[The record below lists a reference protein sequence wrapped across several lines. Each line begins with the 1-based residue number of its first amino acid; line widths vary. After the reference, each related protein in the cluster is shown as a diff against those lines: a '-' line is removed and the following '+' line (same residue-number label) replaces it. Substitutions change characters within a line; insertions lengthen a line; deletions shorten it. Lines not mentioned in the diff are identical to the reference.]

1 MPSSVGHGLM
11 GLSLAWLVASPRRS
25 AASRLSRSQ
34 QWGVA
39 LTCIALAV
47 FPDVDVVFGV
57 HRGPTHS
64 LGAVV
69 LVILV
74 TGGFAW
80 WRGLPA
86 VLVAASCGL
95 AYASHLGLD
104 WLGKDSR
111 TPRGIMLFW
120 PWSSE
125 YYTSGMDL
133 FLEIS
138 RRYWLP
144 QEVIWGNL
152 RSIVWELILLV
163 PIAVIAW
170 KWRTRESAMSN
181 EQ

>member
-11 GLSLAWLVASPRRS
+11 GLSLTWFLAFLRGARVPP
-25 AASRLSRSQ
+25 LSRAQ
-34 QWGVA
+34 QRTLA
-39 LTCIALAV
+39 LVCAALAV
-47 FPDVDVVFGV
+47 VPDIDVLFAV

-64 LGAVV
+64 LGAVL
-69 LVILV
+69 LVSLTAAGV
-74 TGGFAW
+74 AW
-80 WRGLPA
+80 WRRLPVA
-86 VLVAASCGL
+86 LVAASCGL

-120 PWSSE
+120 PWSAA
-125 YYTSGMDL
+125 YYTSGADL

-144 QEVIWGNL
+144 EEVIWGNL
-152 RSIVWELILLV
+152 RSIAWELILLT

-170 KWRTRESAMSN
+170 RLRNRFAGAK
-181 EQ
+181 

>member
-11 GLSLAWLVASPRRS
+11 GLSLTWFVAFFRGAP
-25 AASRLSRSQ
+25 ASRLSPRD
-34 QWGVA
+34 QW
-39 LTCIALAV
+39 ALAV
-47 FPDVDVVFGV
+47 VCAALAIVPDIDVLFAV

-64 LGAVV
+64 LGAVL
-69 LVILV
+69 LVSV
-74 TGGFAW
+74 TAAGFAW
-80 WRGLPA
+80 WRRLPVA
-86 VLVAASCGL
+86 LVAASCGL

-120 PWSSE
+120 PWSST
-125 YYTSGMDL
+125 YHTSGADL

-144 QEVIWGNL
+144 EEVIWGNL
-152 RSIVWELILLV
+152 RSIAWELILLT

-170 KWRTRESAMSN
+170 KLRTSVASAK
-181 EQ
+181 

>member
-1 MPSSVGHGLM
+1 M
-11 GLSLAWLVASPRRS
+11 GLSLTWFVASLRNVG
-25 AASRLSRSQ
+25 AQRLSRVQ
-34 QWGVA
+34 QWA
-39 LTCIALAV
+39 LGFICAALAV
-47 FPDVDVVFGV
+47 IPDIDVVFAV

-64 LGAVV
+64 LGAVL
-69 LVILV
+69 LVSLAAV
-74 TGGFAW
+74 GFAW
-80 WRGLPA
+80 WRRLPV

-104 WLGKDSR
+104 WLGRDSR

-125 YYTSGMDL
+125 YYTSGADL

-144 QEVIWGNL
+144 EEVIWGNL
-152 RSIVWELILLV
+152 RSIAWELILLT

-170 KWRTRESAMSN
+170 KLRGTVTGAK
-181 EQ
+181 

>member
-1 MPSSVGHGLM
+1 MPSSVGHGVM
-11 GLSLAWLVASPRRS
+11 GLSWAWFVASVRK
-25 AASRLSRSQ
+25 AGADRLSGQQ
-34 QWGVA
+34 QWGLAV
-39 LTCIALAV
+39 TCAALAI
-47 FPDVDVVFGV
+47 FPDVDVAFGV

-64 LGAVV
+64 MGAVM
-69 LVILV
+69 LVSVVAGII
-74 TGGFAW
+74 AW
-80 WRGLPA
+80 WRAVPI
-86 VLVAASCGL
+86 VLVATSCGL

-125 YYTSGMDL
+125 YYTSGLDL

-163 PIAVIAW
+163 PVAVIAW
-170 KWRTRESAMSN
+170 RLQSRRN
-181 EQ
+181 